1 MPARAGS
8 NRKVAIKIPHS
19 AVVPA
24 ACSYD
29 MTADLGWCR
38 EVTAGTPSVSGWL
51 CCDTPVS

>member
-8 NRKVAIKIPHS
+8 DWKVAIKIPHS

-29 MTADLGWCR
+29 MTAVLGWCR
-38 EVTAGTPSVSGWL
+38 EVTAGTPLSVAVL